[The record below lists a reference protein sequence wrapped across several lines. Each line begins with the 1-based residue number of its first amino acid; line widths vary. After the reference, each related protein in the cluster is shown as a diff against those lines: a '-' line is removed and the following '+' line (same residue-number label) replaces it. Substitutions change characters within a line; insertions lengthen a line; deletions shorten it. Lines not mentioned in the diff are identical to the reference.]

1 MANAVSANL
10 LAMDAEQ
17 AAGSVYN
24 VACGERVS
32 LNRLLELLRD
42 LLGSRLEPVHR
53 PERPADMR
61 HTHADLTRSRAELG
75 YEPSVRLH
83 EGLERTVRH
92 FQEQKAQPGL
102 PSASARVIEAA

>member
-1 MANAVSANL
+1 MT
-10 LAMDAEQ
+10 
-17 AAGSVYN
+17 
-24 VACGERVS
+24 
-32 LNRLLELLRD
+32 LNRLLALLRD
-42 LLGSRLEPVHR
+42 LLGSAARAHP
-53 PERPADMR
+53 PAGAAGDMR
-61 HTHADLTRSRAELG
+61 HSLADLTRSRTELG